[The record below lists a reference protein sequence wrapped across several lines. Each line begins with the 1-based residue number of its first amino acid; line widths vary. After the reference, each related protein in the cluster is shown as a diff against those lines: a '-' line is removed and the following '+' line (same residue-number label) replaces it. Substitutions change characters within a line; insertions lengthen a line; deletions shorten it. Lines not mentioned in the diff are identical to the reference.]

1 MVSDTGYHA
10 RRLLSPSSFQR
21 YGDFNKELPLF
32 DKEKKQQCLQKE
44 NFDVDQPHPF
54 LITSS
59 GIISWEDNW

>member
-32 DKEKKQQCLQKE
+32 DKEKNTNAFKRKILM
-44 NFDVDQPHPF
+44 
-54 LITSS
+54 LINP
-59 GIISWEDNW
+59 ILF